1 MASESLEGSNRL
13 GASEDDRHE
22 LARGG
27 SFTMV
32 GHAYSAFIGF
42 GLTLV
47 VGRYFGAHAAGL
59 FFQSVSIYMILNG
72 IALAGSDTGMV
83 RALAGSRA
91 LGAFEDAWTSAKVTL
106 LPGAVWSLVVA
117 GALALAAPTI
127 AGRISPDAPE
137 DALPFMYWLVVALVF
152 SGVGMA
158 SLQGTRSVASVK
170 PFVLLYQVWLPTTR
184 VLGITVLG
192 VAGGSSSWMLAIW
205 TVPLV
210 MMDIYAAAFVVR
222 RVRAERGRNDQPVT
236 PPRAMFRQVWAF
248 NLPRG
253 LASFFEICIVWVDV
267 LVVGYFLGTAAAGA
281 YATASRFITSGTMAM
296 EALRV
301 GTSPM
306 LATAFARGENA
317 RVQSVYALSTVWV
330 VLLSWPIFVTL
341 ATFAPLIMATIG
353 PEFVV
358 ASTSMTVM
366 CLSILGY
373 LALGNINSVL
383 LMGGYSKLTASNT
396 AMSLAL
402 NIALNFLL
410 VPKIGMVGAAIAWA
424 VAITFDSVLCVVRGN
439 LRVGIHPPT
448 RELLVAAGCVLFAFG
463 VPGLTIRLFDWVSW
477 PAVLGFVVVSMV
489 FYALC
494 LRTFKQALH
503 LEDFT
508 TLVRRRR

>member
-1 MASESLEGSNRL
+1 
-13 GASEDDRHE
+13 
-22 LARGG
+22 
-27 SFTMV
+27 MV
-32 GHAYSAFIGF
+32 GHAYSAFVGF

-59 FFQSVSIYMILNG
+59 FFQSVSIFMILNG

-83 RALAGSRA
+83 RVLSGSRA
-91 LGAFEDAWTSAKVTL
+91 LGAFEDAWTGLKVTL
-106 LPGAVWSLVVA
+106 LPGALWSLVVA
-117 GALALAAPTI
+117 ASLGLAAPRI
-127 AGRISPDAPE
+127 AGLISPEAPE
-137 DALPFMYWLVVALVF
+137 DALPFLYWLVVALVF

-170 PFVLLYQVWLPTTR
+170 PFVLLYQVFLPTTR
-184 VLGITVLG
+184 VAGITALG
-192 VAGGSSSWMLAIW
+192 VAGGSSSWMLALW

-210 MMDIYAAAFVVR
+210 VMDIYATTFVVR
-222 RVRAERGRNDQPVT
+222 RVRTGRGRNDQPVT
-236 PPRAMFRQVWAF
+236 PPREMLRKVWAF

-306 LATAFARGENA
+306 MAAAFARGEKA
-317 RVQSVYALSTVWV
+317 RVQSIYALSTVWV

-341 ATFAPLIMATIG
+341 ATFAPLIMSTIG
-353 PEFVV
+353 PEFEI

-373 LALGNINSVL
+373 LALGNINSCL

-396 AMSLAL
+396 ALSLAL
-402 NIALNFLL
+402 NIALNLYL
-410 VPKIGMVGAAIAWA
+410 VPRIGLVGAAIAWA

-439 LRVGIHPPT
+439 MRVGIHPPT
-448 RELLVAAGCVLFAFG
+448 RELLVAAGCVLSAFG
-463 VPGLTIRLFDWVSW
+463 VPGLTLRLLDWETW
-477 PAVLGFVVVSMV
+477 PAVFGFGAVSLV
-489 FYALC
+489 LYLLL
-494 LRTFKQALH
+494 LRRFKEALH

-508 TLVRRRR
+508 SLVRRRG